1 MKIYAS
7 RKNSKQS
14 ELQKYA
20 GKDLWVFA
28 TVQGTDCYILINYVT
43 DIYASLYVMD
53 ADCINKIHM
62 SYWQDILRWVLDDV
76 IQNDIHNQIIGCGFN
91 LDYIHIFPEDGIYT
105 TQELREMLRSYE

>member
-7 RKNSKQS
+7 RKNSKQT

-28 TVQGTDCYILINYVT
+28 KVEGTDCYILINYVT

-53 ADCINKIHM
+53 ADCVNKIHM
-62 SYWQDILRWVLDDV
+62 SYWQDMLRWVLD
-76 IQNDIHNQIIGCGFN
+76 QYQTHNQIVGCGFN
-91 LDYIHIFPEDGIYT
+91 LNYIHIFPEHGIYH
-105 TQELREMLRSYE
+105 TQELREMLRGYEQ